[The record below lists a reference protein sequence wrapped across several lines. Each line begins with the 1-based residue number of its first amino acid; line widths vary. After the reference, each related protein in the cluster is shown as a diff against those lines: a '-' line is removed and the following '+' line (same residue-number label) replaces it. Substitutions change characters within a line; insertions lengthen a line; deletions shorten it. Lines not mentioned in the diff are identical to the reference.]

1 MTPSVRNNKGKLEM
15 TFSTVHYVLQFAL
28 NCLVTLGIFLSASGC
43 SQKQANSEA
52 TVSKTAATQQISNE
66 EPVTTKSDTAKHAK
80 QQNHNNKSKT
90 ANGSKKTGNQ
100 GEQKNVVTK
109 LTEDQAREK
118 LKLALD
124 SWTFGDSREKFGKA
138 HPDVDFIHF
147 YYDLALN
154 NYSITRSRAIEN
166 GYQFVVTHSFK
177 KTNGISYDATGDYKI
192 SLNEKGVYV
201 IVGLPQ

>member
-1 MTPSVRNNKGKLEM
+1 MTLSIIHHN
-15 TFSTVHYVLQFAL
+15 LQFVFNSLMA
-28 NCLVTLGIFLSASGC
+28 LGIILGATGC
-43 SQKQANSEA
+43 SQQQANSETTA
-52 TVSKTAATQQISNE
+52 SKPTAIHQTSNE
-66 EPVTTKSDTAKHAK
+66 EPVATKSDTAKHAK
-80 QQNHNNKSKT
+80 QQNQNNKGKT
-90 ANGSKKTGNQ
+90 ANGSKKSGNQ
-100 GEQKNVVTK
+100 GEQKNAVAK

-154 NYSITRSRAIEN
+154 NYTITRSRAIEN

-177 KTNGISYDATGDYKI
+177 KTNGTSYDATGDYKI